1 MERYL
6 SKKVDTMEFDGLISG
21 LTPQT
26 KVTGATIRK
35 LAKAATIERG
45 TILAKSSADNKCVV
59 LGNTAT
65 DGEQKFN
72 GDGTAKAFTVTAKPA
87 TLKSVKIGASA
98 ASGYTYDAS
107 TGVLNFAV
115 APTAGTNNVIV
126 TYESEKL
133 APCYILADDV
143 EVGTAADVNVAVY
156 DMGCFNP
163 NKLVVKT
170 GYTITEADKDAL
182 RQRGIFLETASAAR

>member
-1 MERYL
+1 MARYL

-21 LTPQT
+21 LTPQA

-35 LAKAATIERG
+35 LAAAETLVRG
-45 TILAKSSADNKCVV
+45 TVLAKSYGSAGDSKCVV
-59 LGNTAT
+59 LGN
-65 DGEQKFN
+65 
-72 GDGTAKAFTVTAKPA
+72 
-87 TLKSVKIGASA
+87 SA
-98 ASGYTYDAS
+98 ASNETL
-107 TGVLNFAV
+107 T
-115 APTAGTNNVIV
+115 
-126 TYESEKL
+126 
-133 APCYILADDV
+133 PCYILADDV

-163 NKLVVKT
+163 NKLVAKT

>member
-6 SKKVDTMEFDGLISG
+6 SRKVDTMEFDGLISG
-21 LTPQT
+21 LTPPV
-26 KVTGATIRK
+26 KVTGAKIRR
-35 LAKAATIERG
+35 LAEAATLVRG
-45 TILAKSSADNKCVV
+45 TVLAKSSADNMCVV
-59 LGNTAT
+59 LGSDAA

-72 GDGTAKAFTVTAKPA
+72 GDGTAKTFTVTAKPA
-87 TLKSVKIGASA
+87 ALKTVKIGTSA
-98 ASGYTYDAS
+98 ATGYTYDAS
-107 TGVLNFAV
+107 TGVLSFAV
-115 APTAGTNNVIV
+115 APAAGTNNVIV

-163 NKLVVKT
+163 NKLTVKT
-170 GYTITEADKDAL
+170 SYTITEADKDAL
-182 RQRGIFLETASAAR
+182 RQRGIFLETAAAAR